1 MSKKMQIRNKLQKIF
16 HVYPVNNL
24 KNVCQNARIKL
35 TNNAT
40 IKEANFTPRLTHE
53 KCMKKSIRNLN
64 MTSVYTP
71 YVHTTW
77 VCFI

>member
-1 MSKKMQIRNKLQKIF
+1 MYAKKSPMWI
-16 HVYPVNNL
+16 YPFNNL

-53 KCMKKSIRNLN
+53 KCMKKSI
-64 MTSVYTP
+64 
-71 YVHTTW
+71 
-77 VCFI
+77 

>member
-1 MSKKMQIRNKLQKIF
+1 MDRASMYAKKSPMWI
-16 HVYPVNNL
+16 YPFNNL

-53 KCMKKSIRNLN
+53 KCMKKS
-64 MTSVYTP
+64 T
-71 YVHTTW
+71 
-77 VCFI
+77 

>member
-1 MSKKMQIRNKLQKIF
+1 MWI
-16 HVYPVNNL
+16 YPFNNL

-53 KCMKKSIRNLN
+53 KCMKKK
-64 MTSVYTP
+64 
-71 YVHTTW
+71 VHKELEYDKLAVLHTHMW
-77 VCFI
+77 CFM